1 MRLDKKWAISVLVL
15 GGVLLGACGS
25 DDQSATSTVETA
37 TTDNLYGGVDVPPP
51 TPDEPIL
58 DIANSGDVT
67 SYSLNDLREFTLVEE
82 TVFEPFVKS
91 DSTFVGVSMADLFE
105 AAGIEPSDEVITIAL
120 NEYIYTNFASEFT
133 GTDAFVAFEQDG
145 GPIPMDRGGP
155 LRIIVPNDRPLTGSL
170 EVWNWSLA
178 EIRVE

>member
-1 MRLDKKWAISVLVL
+1 MKFDKKCAISILLVC
-15 GGVLLGACGS
+15 GALLGACGG
-25 DDQSATSTVETA
+25 DDEPTSSSLETV
-37 TTDNLYGGVDVPPP
+37 TTENPYGGVDVPPP
-51 TPDEPIL
+51 APDEPIL
-58 DIANSGDVT
+58 DIANGGDVT

-82 TVFEPFVKS
+82 TVFEPFVKA

-105 AAGIEPSDEVITIAL
+105 ATGIQPSDEVITIAL
-120 NEYIYTNFASEFT
+120 NEYIYTNMASEFT

-145 GPIPMDRGGP
+145 GPIAMDRGGP
-155 LRIIVPNDRPLTGSL
+155 LRIIVPNDRPLTESL